1 MKKIVSLLAAALVF
15 TGISASAQ
23 DNTHIYGEFVSKTL
37 IPQKGIC
44 DVQKSYSG
52 HENEDINDY
61 FSGLISAFTVDI
73 DSDGSDERSDKR
85 IRRRRLGNRLSRRIC
100 SEFDNGRGRV
110 IRERIRAAALCGL

>member
-73 DSDGSDERSDKR
+73 DSDGSDELVTVESDL
-85 IRRRRLGNRLSRRIC
+85 ISVYGVDG
-100 SEFDNGRGRV
+100 SEIGYRGEFAQNL
-110 IRERIRAAALCGL
+110 ITDAGES